1 MSAHGHQSPA
11 QIRSSLKHP
20 VIDGDGH
27 WVEYEPVFSEKM
39 RKVGG
44 DKAADGFLAAMKTTR
59 DALNMSVAD
68 RRRRRIPQPGF
79 WTRQTENTLD
89 RATAMMPKML
99 YERLDEFGTDFAIV
113 YPTAGLRLPKI
124 SDDATRRAVIRAY
137 NIVSAEYFRDLS
149 DRMTPAAIIPMHSP
163 DEAIAELEYATRQL
177 GSKAGM
183 FGSVLPRR
191 VASVTT
197 DDTDAKRLAVWQD
210 VIGIDSDYNYDPV
223 WAKCE
228 ELGIAPTFHSS
239 GNNFGLRMSPTNFVY
254 NHIGHFAAAGHATAK
269 AIFLGGV
276 TRRFPKLRFAFLEG
290 GVGWG
295 CQLFG
300 DFLEHWER
308 RNRKALEHMH
318 PDKLDRKLL
327 LQLVEKHGY
336 DDIAAVLK
344 KQDGWP
350 DPELAKLTG
359 GLDDLDDFSACKF
372 TRKEDW
378 IDLFVTPFYFGCEA
392 DDRTNAWA
400 FATKGNPFN
409 AQINAIY
416 SSDIGHFDVIDMRD
430 PLPEAYELV
439 EDGLLTEAN
448 FRDFTFANAVR
459 LWGTQNP
466 KFFEGT
472 VVAKQAAALLAETAQ
487 PARVQAAA
495 E

>member
-11 QIRSSLKHP
+11 QIHARLKHP

-27 WVEYEPVFSEKM
+27 WVEYEPVFSERM

-59 DALNMSVAD
+59 DALTMSVAE
-68 RRRRRIPQPGF
+68 RRRRRIAQPGF

-89 RATAMMPKML
+89 RATAMMPRML
-99 YERLDEFGTDFAIV
+99 YERLDEFGTDFAII
-113 YPTAGLRLPKI
+113 YPTAGLRLPRI
-124 SDDATRRAVIRAY
+124 HDDATRRAVIRAY
-137 NIVSAEYFRDLS
+137 NIVSAEYFRDLG
-149 DRMTPAAIIPMHSP
+149 DRMTPAAIIPMHTP
-163 DEAIAELEYATRQL
+163 DEAIAELEYATKQL
-177 GSKAGM
+177 GAKAGM
-183 FGSVLPRR
+183 FGSGMARR
-191 VASVTT
+191 VASVTPT
-197 DDTDAKRLAVWQD
+197 DPDTARLAVWYD
-210 VIGIDSDYNYDPV
+210 VLGIDSDYNYDPV

-239 GNNFGLRMSPTNFVY
+239 GNNQGLRLSPTNFVY
-254 NHIGHFAAAGHATAK
+254 NHIGHFAAAGHAVAK
-269 AIFLGGV
+269 GIFLGGV

-295 CQLFG
+295 CQFFG
-300 DFLEHWER
+300 DLLEHWER
-308 RNRKALEHMH
+308 RNRKALEHMD
-318 PDKLDRKLL
+318 PKKLDRSLL
-327 LQLVEKHGY
+327 MSLVEKHGY
-336 DDIAAVLK
+336 DDMAAVLRQ
-344 KQDGWP
+344 QDGWP
-350 DPELAKLTG
+350 DPELAQLTG
-359 GLDDLDDFSACKF
+359 GLDELDDFAACKI

-378 IDLFVTPFYFGCEA
+378 RDLFITPFYFGCEA

-400 FATKGNPFN
+400 FSKGNPFG

-430 PLPEAYELV
+430 PLPEAFELV
-439 EDGLLTEAN
+439 EHGLLTEDN
-448 FRDFTFANAVR
+448 FRDFTFANSVR

-487 PARVQAAA
+487 PSPVQAAA